1 MAVFPLACEYVGSS
15 VWTIELWFLDFRF
28 GTQSSLRTKRVI
40 RGVSE
45 ESVGEGGQKGPLTGG
60 QCSVE
65 TLCTRNQNVPANVQ
79 GVTESCCFGSELKI
93 K

>member
-28 GTQSSLRTKRVI
+28 GTQSSLRTKRVT

-45 ESVGEGGQKGPLTGG
+45 GSVGERSQKGPLTGG
-60 QCSVE
+60 QCLKPSRLEIRVS
-65 TLCTRNQNVPANVQ
+65 LLMCK
-79 GVTESCCFGSELKI
+79 GSPNHAVLEVNLKCL
-93 K
+93 

>member
-1 MAVFPLACEYVGSS
+1 MFPLACEHVGCS
-15 VWTIELWFLDFRF
+15 VWTIKLRFLDFRF
-28 GTQSSLRTKRVI
+28 GMQSSLRTKRVI

-79 GVTESCCFGSELKI
+79 GVT
-93 K
+93 